1 MVLALRYRR
10 VSGLG
15 QEDNSSLEKQLE
27 RIDEYCALNG
37 YEIRAGLS
45 LYRSHDRS

>member
-27 RIDEYCALNG
+27 RMDEYCAVNG
-37 YEIRAGLS
+37 YVSATGIS
-45 LYRSHDRS
+45 LYRSHDRC